1 MILIDAVYIND
12 SGGKILLDY
21 LIKELENTDKNVYYL
36 LDERLSHITFNI
48 KSSNTITFLKSGLKN
63 RSVFYKKNK
72 DAFSTVLCFA
82 NLPPNIKLS
91 CKVYVYFHQ
100 KLFLETPSSY
110 NVKTKALLW
119 LKRKVLIHFKN
130 NTDEWIVQ
138 SDTMAKLL
146 SKKIGIDFKKIFI
159 IPFYEVIKEKTIKKE
174 KSTYLYVSN
183 GHEHKNH
190 LKLIDAFCKFYDI
203 HKAGKLILTIDKQFE
218 TLYNFIELKKQKG
231 FPIINHGNVKRDDLG
246 KIYSAAEYL
255 VYPSL
260 SESFGLG
267 LLEAIDNNCKIIGA
281 DLPYTYAVCNPSLV
295 FDPNEVDSIVSSL
308 SLSLENNVN
317 DSSSK
322 VNNNINK
329 LIELL
334 Q

>member
-21 LIKELENTDKNVYYL
+21 LIEKLENTDRKIYYL
-36 LDERLSHITFNI
+36 LDERLLHINFHI
-48 KSSNTITFLKSGLKN
+48 KDSNTITFLKSGLKN
-63 RSVFYKKNK
+63 RNLFYKKNK
-72 DAFSTVLCFA
+72 DIFSTVLCFA
-82 NLPPNIKLS
+82 NLPPTIKLS

-100 KLFLETPSSY
+100 RLFLEIPPSY
-110 NVKTKALLW
+110 NIKTKALLW
-119 LKRKVLIHFKN
+119 LKRKALINFKN

-138 SDTMAKLL
+138 SDTMAELL
-146 SKKIGIDFKKIFI
+146 SRRIGIDLKKIFI
-159 IPFYEVIKEKTIKKE
+159 IPFYEVIKDETVKKE

-183 GHEHKNH
+183 GHQHKNH
-190 LKLIDAFCKFYDI
+190 LKLIDAFCKFYDV
-203 HKAGKLILTIDKQFE
+203 HKTGKLILTIDRQFN
-218 TLYNFIELKKQKG
+218 TLYNLIELKKQNG
-231 FPIINHGNVKRDDLG
+231 YPIINYGNISRDVLG
-246 KIYSAAEYL
+246 KIYYAAEYL
-255 VYPSL
+255 IFPSL

-295 FDPNEVDSIVSSL
+295 FDPDNVDSIVASFTL
-308 SLSLENNVN
+308 SLGNNVK
-317 DSSSK
+317 DSVSK

-334 Q
+334 E

>member
-21 LIKELENTDKNVYYL
+21 LIKELEHTDKKVYYL
-36 LDERLSHITFNI
+36 LDERLSHINFDI
-48 KSSNTITFLKSGLKN
+48 KNSNTITFLKSGLKN
-63 RSVFYKKNK
+63 RSVFYKRNK
-72 DAFSTVLCFA
+72 DIFTTVLCFA

-100 KLFLETPSSY
+100 KLFLEIPSSY

-119 LKRKVLIHFKN
+119 LKRKVLMHFKN

-146 SKKIGIDFKKIFI
+146 SKKIGINVSNIKI
-159 IPFYEVIKEKTIKKE
+159 IPFYEVIKDKTVKKE

-183 GHEHKNH
+183 GHPHKNH
-190 LKLIDAFCKFYDI
+190 LKLIDAFCKFYDT
-203 HKAGKLILTIDKQFE
+203 HKTGKLILTIDRQFP

-308 SLSLENNVN
+308 SLSLENNVK

>member
-21 LIKELENTDKNVYYL
+21 LIEKLENTDRKIYYL
-36 LDERLSHITFNI
+36 LDERLLHINFHI
-48 KSSNTITFLKSGLKN
+48 KDSNTITFLKSGLKN
-63 RSVFYKKNK
+63 RNLFYKKNK
-72 DAFSTVLCFA
+72 DIFSTVLCFA
-82 NLPPNIKLS
+82 NLPPTIKLS

-100 KLFLETPSSY
+100 RLFLEIPPSY
-110 NVKTKALLW
+110 NIKTKALLW
-119 LKRKVLIHFKN
+119 LKRKALINFKN

-138 SDTMAKLL
+138 SDTMAELL
-146 SKKIGIDFKKIFI
+146 SRRIGIDLKKIFI
-159 IPFYEVIKEKTIKKE
+159 IPFYEVIKDETVKKE

-183 GHEHKNH
+183 GHQHKNH

-203 HKAGKLILTIDKQFE
+203 HKTGKLMLTIDRQFN
-218 TLYNFIELKKQKG
+218 TLYNLIELKKQNG
-231 FPIINHGNVKRDDLG
+231 YPIINYGNISRDVLG
-246 KIYSAAEYL
+246 KIYYAAEYL
-255 VYPSL
+255 IFPSL

-295 FDPNEVDSIVSSL
+295 FDPDNVDSIVASFTL
-308 SLSLENNVN
+308 SLGNNVK
-317 DSSSK
+317 DSVSK

-334 Q
+334 E